1 MAYHSEKEKVRMMEM
16 NYRSL
21 HQMNL
26 YDVFG
31 ESPWSQADE
40 FSKDREYM
48 KKFCAQQSRELMPWI
63 EDICDAQEY
72 DGSPM
77 YDEYPDIMSLEK
89 MVAKA
94 YDKAGRPEPEM
105 WVKELMKSLLYNEV
119 CYRRCRR
126 KEFKQRLY
134 PR

>member
-1 MAYHSEKEKVRMMEM
+1 MS
-16 NYRSL
+16 NQSL

-31 ESPWSQADE
+31 ESPWSQPDY
-40 FSKDREYM
+40 FSKDRDYL
-48 KKFCAQQSRELMPWI
+48 KKFESGQSRELMPWI
-63 EDICDAQEY
+63 EEVCDAQEY

-77 YDEYPDIMSLEK
+77 YDEYPDLTSLEK
-89 MVAKA
+89 MADKA
-94 YDKAGRPEPEM
+94 YEQAGRPEPEI
-105 WVKELMKSLLYNEV
+105 WVKELMKSLLYNEI

-126 KEFKQRLY
+126 REFKQRLY

>member
-1 MAYHSEKEKVRMMEM
+1 M

-31 ESPWSQADE
+31 ENPWSGEDD
-40 FSKDREYM
+40 FSRDREYM
-48 KKFCAQQSRELMPWI
+48 RRFGAKHSRDLIPWI
-63 EDICDAQEY
+63 EDVCDEEEY
-72 DGSPM
+72 DGSCM
-77 YDEYPDIMSLEK
+77 YDEYPDVMALER
-89 MVAKA
+89 MAEKA
-94 YDKAGRPEPEM
+94 YDRAGRPEPEM
-105 WVKELMKSLLYNEV
+105 WVKELMKSMIYNEI

-126 KEFKQRLY
+126 REFKQRLY